1 MSSTVATAGNFAN
14 SRGAET
20 GIDFSVLGISSNIN
34 VVINKVLKVKEPRKT
49 WGFLCDL
56 LWETSRIEMT
66 ERVAKHRLGGS
77 RDYTVEELRALIQ
90 SEDGAD
96 FLNAL
101 MADAE
106 PRWWV
111 NFRKSLKLSVA
122 RALQEEAQQHVLSL
136 ESGPMDQAMRR
147 KTKRFFDADRNLS
160 AARAKEETAVGF
172 LHKDND
178 RTVAGAVAEAK
189 AKGKPALRAY
199 AGRGR

>member
-1 MSSTVATAGNFAN
+1 MAATSLGAGDLSK

-20 GIDFSVLGISSNIN
+20 GMDFSVLGIGWDMSAAIT
-34 VVINKVLKVKEPRKT
+34 KVLKVKEPRKT

-56 LWETSRIEMT
+56 LWVTSRHEMT
-66 ERVAKHRLGGS
+66 ERVAKHRLAGS
-77 RDYTVEELRALIQ
+77 REYSVDELRMLIQ

-96 FLNAL
+96 FLSAL

-111 NFRKSLKLSVA
+111 NFKKSLKLSVA
-122 RALQEEAQQHVLSL
+122 RALQEEAQQAVLSL
-136 ESGPMDQAMRR
+136 ESGPMDKALRR

-172 LHKDND
+172 LHQDHA
-178 RTVAGAVAEAK
+178 RAMAGSVAETKTK
-189 AKGKPALRAY
+189 AKPALRAY

>member
-1 MSSTVATAGNFAN
+1 VVSNVATAGNLSKN
-14 SRGAET
+14 GGAKT
-20 GIDFSVLGISSNIN
+20 GIDFSVLGVGKTASELVNTILRI
-34 VVINKVLKVKEPRKT
+34 KEPRKT
-49 WGFLCDL
+49 WGFLCDVL
-56 LWETSRIEMT
+56 YRTARIEMT

-106 PRWWV
+106 PKWWV

-122 RALQEEAQQHVLSL
+122 RALQEEAQQAVLSL

-147 KTKRFFDADRNLS
+147 KTKRFFDADRNLT

-172 LHKDND
+172 LHKDQT
-178 RTVAGAVAEAK
+178 RALAGAVVPAQ
-189 AKGKPALRAY
+189 AKGKVRAY